1 MKCPYCS
8 HPESKVIDTREVG
21 ADIRRRRQC
30 ERCDQRFTTYER
42 VAPIHLMV
50 LKVDGRREEFSR
62 DKVYKSIAVA
72 CVKRP
77 VTTEQIE
84 QVVGEIET
92 ELFSIGHA
100 EIRSELIGYKVME
113 KLRMLDDVAY
123 VRFASV
129 YRKFADVDSLA
140 EEIRALKERKQRE
153 EELKA
158 QLTLSI

>member
-8 HPESKVIDTREVG
+8 HPDSRVIDTREVG
-21 ADIRRRRQC
+21 AGIRRRRECLQC
-30 ERCDQRFTTYER
+30 RQRFTTYER
-42 VAPIHLMV
+42 IAPIHLMV
-50 LKVDGRREEFSR
+50 IKSDGRREEFSR
-62 DKVYKSIAVA
+62 DKVFKSIQVA

-77 VTTEQIE
+77 ISVEQID
-84 QVVGEIET
+84 QTVCEIET

-100 EIRSELIGYKVME
+100 EIRSELVGQKVME
-113 KLRMLDDVAY
+113 KLRSLDDVAY

-140 EEIRALKERKQRE
+140 DEIKALKERKQRE

-158 QLTLSI
+158 QLKLSI

>member
-8 HPESKVIDTREVG
+8 HPDSKVIDTREVG
-21 ADIRRRRQC
+21 AGIRRRREC
-30 ERCDQRFTTYER
+30 FKCHQRFTTYER

-50 LKVDGRREEFSR
+50 IKNDGRREEFSR
-62 DKVYKSIAVA
+62 EKIFRSIQLA
-72 CVKRP
+72 CAKRP
-77 VTTEQIE
+77 VSTEQIE
-84 QVVGEIET
+84 QTVGEIET
-92 ELFSIGHA
+92 DLFSIGHA
-100 EIRSELIGYKVME
+100 EIRSELVGQKVME
-113 KLRMLDDVAY
+113 KLRALDDVAY

-158 QLTLSI
+158 QLKLI

>member
-1 MKCPYCS
+1 MKCPYCAN
-8 HPESKVIDTREVG
+8 PDSKVIDTREVG
-21 ADIRRRRQC
+21 QGIRRRREC
-30 ERCDQRFTTYER
+30 FRCQQRFTTYER

-50 LKVDGRREEFSR
+50 IKNDGRREEFSR
-62 DKVYKSIAVA
+62 EKVFKSIQIA

-77 VTTEQIE
+77 ISTEQIE

-100 EIRSELIGYKVME
+100 EIRSELVGQKVME
-113 KLRMLDDVAY
+113 KLRTLDDVAY

-140 EEIRALKERKQRE
+140 EEIKALKERKQRE

-158 QLTLSI
+158 QLKLSI